1 MNIFNTGS
9 QNNLLEQTKSIH
21 NKKHKVML
29 QTIENLGPKLEQI
42 EPITKEELQPF
53 LDALNNW

>member
-9 QNNLLEQTKSIH
+9 NNLLEQTKSIQ
-21 NKKHKVML
+21 NKKHKIML
-29 QTIENLGPKLEQI
+29 QTIENLGSKLDQI

-53 LDALNNW
+53 IDALNN